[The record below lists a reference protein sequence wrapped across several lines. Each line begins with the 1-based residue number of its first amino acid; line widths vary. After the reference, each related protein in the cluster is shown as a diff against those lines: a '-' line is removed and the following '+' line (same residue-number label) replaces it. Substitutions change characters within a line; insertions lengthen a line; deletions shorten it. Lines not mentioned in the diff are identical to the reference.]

1 MSVFQFEQLQTLLA
15 LVEEGTFDA
24 AAVRLGVTASAVSQR
39 IKTLEQASGRVLV
52 RRSNPAVATEAGEI
66 VLRLA
71 RQVAVLDA
79 DTSAE
84 LQLDD
89 RSNGSLSLAVA
100 VNADSL
106 ATWFLEAAAQLPT
119 SHGVVFDIHR
129 EDEEHTTALLRS
141 GAVMAAVTST
151 AQPVQ
156 GCSVAPLGVMRY
168 RCVSSPGFA
177 QSNFGGRPS
186 ARELRGMLA
195 RAPMVNFDRKDELQL
210 GFLRSLA
217 QKTSQPEP
225 PPARHYIPT
234 SSDFARAVVL
244 GYGWALVPEQQCLA
258 ELDRGALIDL
268 APGRHADVHLYWQ
281 RWKLSS
287 ALLDAVS
294 EAVLLGARRSLHP
307 M

>member
-1 MSVFQFEQLQTLLA
+1 
-15 LVEEGTFDA
+15 
-24 AAVRLGVTASAVSQR
+24 VSQR

-52 RRSNPAVATEAGEI
+52 RRSNPAAATEAGEI

-89 RSNGSLSLAVA
+89 RSHGSLSLA
-100 VNADSL
+100 
-106 ATWFLEAAAQLPT
+106 
-119 SHGVVFDIHR
+119 VFDIHR

-151 AQPVQ
+151 AEPVQ

-177 QSNFGGRPS
+177 QKNFGGSPS
-186 ARELRGMLA
+186 PRALRGMLA
-195 RAPMVNFDRKDELQL
+195 QAPMVNFDRKDELQL

-217 QKTSQPEP
+217 HETSQPEP

-258 ELDRGALIDL
+258 ELDRGTLVDL

-294 EAVLLGARRSLHP
+294 EAVLLGARRSLHRL
-307 M
+307 